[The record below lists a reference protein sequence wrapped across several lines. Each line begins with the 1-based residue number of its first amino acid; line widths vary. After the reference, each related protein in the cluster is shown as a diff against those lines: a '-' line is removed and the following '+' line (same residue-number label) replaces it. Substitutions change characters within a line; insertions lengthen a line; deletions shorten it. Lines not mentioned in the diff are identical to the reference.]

1 MKNPEKYIINNPFVK
16 FKYASWLTVGLMLAV
31 ISALADR
38 FGFHIWLAKTMINQS
53 EDLQQYLPKM
63 IGTGHLTLQILVCI
77 GIILAMAFM
86 TPFMV
91 SAFAAIRIDRYN
103 KEHHRQ

>member
-16 FKYASWLTVGLMLAV
+16 LRYASWLTVGLMLAV

-38 FGFHIWLAKTMINQS
+38 FSFHIRLAKTMINQS
-53 EDLQQYLPKM
+53 EDLRQYLPKM
-63 IGTGHLTLQILVCI
+63 IETGHLTLQILVCI
-77 GIILAMAFM
+77 GIILTMAFM

-91 SAFAAIRIDRYN
+91 SAFAATRINRYN
-103 KEHHRQ
+103 KEHHR